1 MRMKNKKWSIPF
13 LNEHKEIVLYEVS
26 YDNELLKD
34 FINHQPLYLEI
45 GTGKGDFILN
55 MAKNNPNTHFI
66 GIEKSITCLAI
77 TAKKIVNEDIKNVL
91 LIADDVSKVFAY
103 LPQGSIDKLFL
114 NFSDPWPKKRHEKRR
129 LTYKTFLDEYKKI
142 LKSNGEIIMKTDNI
156 DLFNYSI
163 ESFTSNG
170 FILEQVNFDYDGLD
184 TNDVMTEY
192 ERFFRDEGTK
202 INKLVA
208 KVGSNN
214 EIK

>member
-55 MAKNNPNTHFI
+55 MAKNNPNTYFI

-142 LKSNGEIIMKTDNI
+142 LKSNGESIMKTDNI

>member
-13 LNEHKEIVLYEVS
+13 LNEHKEIALYEVS

-55 MAKNNPNTHFI
+55 MAKNNPNAHFI

-170 FILEQVNFDYDGLD
+170 FILKQVNFDYDGLD

>member
-170 FILEQVNFDYDGLD
+170 FILEHVNFDYDGLD

>member
-103 LPQGSIDKLFL
+103 LPRGSIDKLFL

>member
-13 LNEHKEIVLYEVS
+13 LNEHKEVVLYEVS

>member
-77 TAKKIVNEDIKNVL
+77 TAKKIVNENIKNVL

-170 FILEQVNFDYDGLD
+170 FILEHVNFDYDGLD

-192 ERFFRDEGTK
+192 ERFFRDEGIK

-208 KVGSNN
+208 KAGSNN

>member
-142 LKSNGEIIMKTDNI
+142 LKSNSEIIMKTDNI

-170 FILEQVNFDYDGLD
+170 FILEHVNFDYDGLD

>member
-13 LNEHKEIVLYEVS
+13 LNEHKEIALYEVS

-34 FINHQPLYLEI
+34 FINHQPLFLEI

-55 MAKNNPNTHFI
+55 MAKNNPDAHFI

>member
-13 LNEHKEIVLYEVS
+13 LNEHKEIALYEVS

-55 MAKNNPNTHFI
+55 MAKNNPDAHFI

>member
-1 MRMKNKKWSIPF
+1 MRIKNKKWSIPF
-13 LNEHKEIVLYEVS
+13 LNEHKEIALYEVS

-55 MAKNNPNTHFI
+55 MAKNNPDAHFI

>member
-55 MAKNNPNTHFI
+55 MAKNNPNTYFI

>member
-55 MAKNNPNTHFI
+55 MAKNNLNTHFI

>member
-13 LNEHKEIVLYEVS
+13 LNEHKEIALYEVS

-34 FINHQPLYLEI
+34 FINYQPLYLEI

-55 MAKNNPNTHFI
+55 MAKNNPDAHFI

>member
-55 MAKNNPNTHFI
+55 MAINNPNTHFI

-77 TAKKIVNEDIKNVL
+77 TAKKIVNEDIKNIL

>member
-1 MRMKNKKWSIPF
+1 MRIKNKKWSIPF
-13 LNEHKEIVLYEVS
+13 LNEHKEIALYEVS

-55 MAKNNPNTHFI
+55 MAKNNPDAHFI

-103 LPQGSIDKLFL
+103 LPQASIDKLFL

-163 ESFTSNG
+163 ESFTTNG

-184 TNDVMTEY
+184 SNDVMTEY

>member
-13 LNEHKEIVLYEVS
+13 LNEHKEIALYEVS

-55 MAKNNPNTHFI
+55 MAKNNPDAHFI

-184 TNDVMTEY
+184 SNDVMTEY

>member
-13 LNEHKEIVLYEVS
+13 LNEHKEIALYEVS

-55 MAKNNPNTHFI
+55 MAKNNPDAHFI

-103 LPQGSIDKLFL
+103 LPQASVDKLFL

-142 LKSNGEIIMKTDNI
+142 LKGNGEIIMKTDNI

-170 FILEQVNFDYDGLD
+170 FILGQVNFDYDGLD
-184 TNDVMTEY
+184 SNDVMTEY

>member
-1 MRMKNKKWSIPF
+1 MRIKNKKWSIPF
-13 LNEHKEIVLYEVS
+13 LNEHKEIALYEVS

-55 MAKNNPNTHFI
+55 MAKNNPDAHFI

-103 LPQGSIDKLFL
+103 LPQASIDKLFL

-163 ESFTSNG
+163 ESFTTNG
-170 FILEQVNFDYDGLD
+170 FILEQVNFDYDVLD
-184 TNDVMTEY
+184 SNDVMTEY

>member
-13 LNEHKEIVLYEVS
+13 LNEHKEIALYEVS

-55 MAKNNPNTHFI
+55 MAKNNPDAHFI

-91 LIADDVSKVFAY
+91 LIADDVNKVFAY

-170 FILEQVNFDYDGLD
+170 FILKQVNFDYVGLD

>member
-13 LNEHKEIVLYEVS
+13 LNEHKEIALYEVS

-55 MAKNNPNTHFI
+55 MAKNNPDAYFI

-170 FILEQVNFDYDGLD
+170 FILEQVNFDYYGLD

>member
-1 MRMKNKKWSIPF
+1 
-13 LNEHKEIVLYEVS
+13 
-26 YDNELLKD
+26 
-34 FINHQPLYLEI
+34 
-45 GTGKGDFILN
+45 
-55 MAKNNPNTHFI
+55 
-66 GIEKSITCLAI
+66 
-77 TAKKIVNEDIKNVL
+77 
-91 LIADDVSKVFAY
+91 
-103 LPQGSIDKLFL
+103 
-114 NFSDPWPKKRHEKRR
+114 
-129 LTYKTFLDEYKKI
+129 
-142 LKSNGEIIMKTDNI
+142 MKTDNI

>member
-77 TAKKIVNEDIKNVL
+77 TAKKIVNENIKNVL

-208 KVGSNN
+208 KVGGNN

>member
-77 TAKKIVNEDIKNVL
+77 TAKKIVNENIKNVL

>member
-13 LNEHKEIVLYEVS
+13 LNEHKEIALYEVS

-55 MAKNNPNTHFI
+55 MAKNNPDAHFI

-91 LIADDVSKVFAY
+91 LIADDVNKVFAY

-170 FILEQVNFDYDGLD
+170 FILEHVNFDYDGLD

>member
-13 LNEHKEIVLYEVS
+13 LNEHKEIALYEVS

-55 MAKNNPNTHFI
+55 MAKNNPDAHFI

-91 LIADDVSKVFAY
+91 LIADDVNKVFAY

-142 LKSNGEIIMKTDNI
+142 LKNNGEIIMKTDNI

>member
-13 LNEHKEIVLYEVS
+13 LNEHKEIALYEVS

-55 MAKNNPNTHFI
+55 MAKNNPDAHFI

-91 LIADDVSKVFAY
+91 LIADDVNKVFAY

-129 LTYKTFLDEYKKI
+129 LTYKTFLDEYKTI

-170 FILEQVNFDYDGLD
+170 FILKQINFDYDGLD

>member
-13 LNEHKEIVLYEVS
+13 LNEHKEIALYEVS
-26 YDNELLKD
+26 YGNELLKD

-55 MAKNNPNTHFI
+55 MAKNNPDAHFI

-91 LIADDVSKVFAY
+91 LIADDVNKVFAY

-142 LKSNGEIIMKTDNI
+142 LKTNGEIIMKTDNI

-170 FILEQVNFDYDGLD
+170 FILKQVNFDYDGLD

>member
-13 LNEHKEIVLYEVS
+13 LNEHKEIALYEVS

-55 MAKNNPNTHFI
+55 MAKNNPNAHFI

-91 LIADDVSKVFAY
+91 LIADDVNKVFAY

>member
-1 MRMKNKKWSIPF
+1 MKNKKWSIPF

>member
-77 TAKKIVNEDIKNVL
+77 TAKKIVNENIKNVL

-170 FILEQVNFDYDGLD
+170 FILEHVNFDYDGLD

>member
-13 LNEHKEIVLYEVS
+13 LNEHKEIALYEVS

-55 MAKNNPNTHFI
+55 MAKNNPDAHFI

-156 DLFNYSI
+156 DLFNSSI
-163 ESFTSNG
+163 ESFTSDG

>member
-142 LKSNGEIIMKTDNI
+142 LKINGEIIMKTDNI